1 MSMTIHRRSFFRH
14 AGVLAG
20 VAGGLE
26 TLHAA
31 SQKAGA
37 QPRRIIFMVADG
49 MSPSVLPL
57 AEQFSLRVR
66 GKGLL
71 WQALLGRPEAQRGWM
86 DMASLDSLVTDSSSA
101 SSSWGSGSRIF
112 NGWVNMLPDGTR
124 LTPVMDLMR
133 DKGYLTA
140 LVTTATVTHATP
152 AGFAASVRRRDDE
165 HLIAEQYLGKV
176 DVILGGGRRF
186 FSPDSRK
193 DGRDL
198 AAAFRAAGYA
208 HVENRS
214 RMLAAAPSA
223 TRMLG
228 LFSGSHMPYTVD
240 HRNSGTAR
248 ELVPTLA
255 EMAETALGMLE
266 KQNKPFLIQI
276 EGARVDHAAHA
287 NDAAGLLW
295 DQIAFDEAIEAVLRF
310 AEGKPGTLVII
321 ASDHGNA
328 NPGLVGMGLEYRQ
341 STACFERLASIKA
354 SFNAISPRLAG
365 TAEYSMN
372 PQQPSGVAGGPPSVA
387 RIQELAEQYFG
398 FRFTPE
404 EADVLRRC
412 AAGERKL
419 CVNRQLDSAVGI
431 LGQAVG
437 NHTGIHWTGT
447 THTSD
452 YTLVTALGPG
462 AGRFSGFLRNTSVF
476 TTLTGLAGIRFRNP
490 AMDPAQ
496 ARKYRQVAFTPRLRP
511 DWA

>member
-1 MSMTIHRRSFFRH
+1 MAMNRRYFFRS

-26 TLHAA
+26 TLEAA
-31 SQKAGA
+31 AQKPGA
-37 QPRRIIFMVADG
+37 RPKRIIFLVADG

-71 WQALLGRPEAQRGWM
+71 WQALLNRPEARRGWM

-124 LTPVMDLMR
+124 LTPIFDLVR
-133 DKGYLTA
+133 DKGFLTA

-165 HLIAEQYLGKV
+165 HRIAEQYLGKV

-193 DGRDL
+193 DGKDL
-198 AAAFRAAGYA
+198 TAAFRAAGYA

-214 RMLAAAPSA
+214 QLLAQAPAAR
-223 TRMLG
+223 RMLG
-228 LFSGSHMPYTVD
+228 LFSASHMPYTVD
-240 HRNSGTAR
+240 HRHNETALK
-248 ELVPTLA
+248 LVPTLA
-255 EMAETALGMLE
+255 EMSEAALSILE
-266 KQNKPFLIQI
+266 RQDKPFLIQI

-295 DQIAFDEAIEAVLRF
+295 DQIAFDEAIETVLRF
-310 AEGKPGTLVII
+310 AEGRSDTLVVIT
-321 ASDHGNA
+321 SDHGNS
-328 NPGLVGMGLEYRQ
+328 NPGLVGMGREYRE
-341 STACFERLASIKA
+341 SNSCFERLAGIKA
-354 SFNAISPRLAG
+354 SFSAVSPRLAG
-365 TAEYSMN
+365 TAEYSMA
-372 PQQPSGVAGGPPSVA
+372 PAQPSGVVGGAPTVA
-387 RIQELAEQYFG
+387 RIQELAEQHFG
-398 FRFTPE
+398 FRFSQE
-404 EADVLRRC
+404 EAEILRRC
-412 AAGERKL
+412 AAGESRL

-431 LGQAVG
+431 LGQVVG

-462 AGRFSGFLRNTSVF
+462 ADRFAGFIRNTSVF
-476 TTLTGLAGIRFRNP
+476 EALTDLAGVSFRNP
-490 AMDPAQ
+490 SMNPED
-496 ARKYRQVAFTPRLRP
+496 ARKFHAASFAPRLRP

>member
-1 MSMTIHRRSFFRH
+1 MTMNRRSFLSR
-14 AGVLAG
+14 AGVLSA
-20 VAGGLE
+20 VAGSLE
-26 TLHAA
+26 TLDAA
-31 SQKAGA
+31 SQKPGA
-37 QPRRIIFMVADG
+37 RPRRIIFMVADG

-71 WQALLGRPEAQRGWM
+71 WQALLNRPEARRGWM

-112 NGWVNMLPDGTR
+112 NGWVNMLPDGTP
-124 LTPVMDLMR
+124 LTPIMDLVR

-140 LVTTATVTHATP
+140 LITTATVTHATP

-186 FSPDSRK
+186 FAPDSRK
-193 DGRDL
+193 DARDL
-198 AAAFRAAGYA
+198 SAAFRSAGYA
-208 HVENRS
+208 YAENRAQL
-214 RMLAAAPSA
+214 RERAPEA
-223 TRMLG
+223 KRLLG

-240 HRNSGTAR
+240 HRNSETAR
-248 ELVPTLA
+248 ELVPSLA
-255 EMAETALGMLE
+255 EMAEAALGLLE
-266 KQNKPFLIQI
+266 KQNKPFLIQV

-310 AEGKPGTLVII
+310 AEGRPDTLIVIT
-321 ASDHGNA
+321 SDHGNS

-341 STACFERLASIKA
+341 SNACFERLAGIKA

-372 PQQPSGVAGGPPSVA
+372 PQQPSGVRGEAPTVA
-387 RIQELAEQYFG
+387 RIQELAQQYFG
-398 FRFTPE
+398 FAFTQE
-404 EADVLRRC
+404 EAEILRRC
-412 AAGERKL
+412 AAGERRL

-431 LGQAVG
+431 LGQVVG

-462 AGRFSGFLRNTSVF
+462 SDRFAGFIRNTDVF
-476 TTLTGLAGIRFRNP
+476 PALTELAGIRFRNP
-490 AMDPAQ
+490 AMDPAR
-496 ARKYRQVAFTPRLRP
+496 AAKFREVAFTPRLRP

>member
-1 MSMTIHRRSFFRH
+1 MNRRSFFLR
-14 AGVLAG
+14 AGALAS
-20 VAGGLE
+20 VAGSLE
-26 TLHAA
+26 ALEAA
-31 SQKAGA
+31 AQKRGA
-37 QPRRIIFMVADG
+37 LPRRIIFMVADG

-71 WQALLGRPEAQRGWM
+71 WHALLDRPEAVRGWM

-124 LTPVMDLMR
+124 LTPIMDLTR
-133 DKGYLTA
+133 DKGWLNA

-165 HLIAEQYLGKV
+165 HVIAEQYLGKV

-186 FSPDSRK
+186 FAPESRK

-198 AAAFRAAGYA
+198 LADFRRAGYLVVEKRSQLLEQAAG
-208 HVENRS
+208 
-214 RMLAAAPSA
+214 A
-223 TRMLG
+223 TKLLG
-228 LFSGSHMPYTVD
+228 LFSSSHMPYTLD
-240 HRNSGTAR
+240 HRHSETA
-248 ELVPTLA
+248 LAQTPTLA
-255 EMAETALGMLE
+255 EMTKTALAVLE
-266 KQNKPFLIQI
+266 KQNRPYLIQI

-310 AEGKPGTLVII
+310 AEKKPDTLIVIT
-321 ASDHGNA
+321 SDHGNS
-328 NPGLVGMGLEYRQ
+328 NPGLVGMGIEYRQ
-341 STACFERLASIKA
+341 SNACFERLAGIRA
-354 SFNAISPRLAG
+354 SFSAVAPLLAG
-365 TAEYSMN
+365 KAEYSMN
-372 PQQPSGVAGGPPSVA
+372 PEQPAGVEGGPPSVA
-387 RIQELAEQYFG
+387 RIQELARLHFG
-398 FRFTPE
+398 FTFTPE
-404 EADVLRRC
+404 EAEILRRC
-412 AAGERKL
+412 AAGERRL

-431 LGQAVG
+431 LGQVVG

-462 AGRFSGFLRNTSVF
+462 SERFGGFLRNTEVF
-476 TTLTGLAGIRFRNP
+476 GALTQLAGIQFRNP
-490 AMDPAQ
+490 SMPAED
-496 ARKYRQVAFTPRLRP
+496 AKKFRELAFTPRERP

>member
-1 MSMTIHRRSFFRH
+1 MNRRLFFQG

-26 TLHAA
+26 TLDAA
-31 SQKAGA
+31 AQKPGA
-37 QPRRIIFMVADG
+37 RPRRIIFMVADG

-71 WQALLGRPEAQRGWM
+71 WQALWNRPGARHGWM

-112 NGWVNMLPDGTR
+112 NGWVNTLPDGTR
-124 LTPVMDLMR
+124 LTPVMDLVR

-186 FSPDSRK
+186 FSPETRK
-193 DGRDL
+193 DGKDL

-208 HVENRS
+208 YAES
-214 RMLAAAPSA
+214 RGQMLAQAGSA
-223 TRMLG
+223 TRLLG
-228 LFSGSHMPYTVD
+228 LFSASHMPYTLD
-240 HRNSGTAR
+240 HRNSGTAMQQT
-248 ELVPTLA
+248 PTLA
-255 EMAETALGMLE
+255 EMASTALSVLE

-310 AEGKPGTLVII
+310 AEGKPDTLVVIT
-321 ASDHGNA
+321 SDHGNS
-328 NPGLVGMGLEYRQ
+328 NPGLVGMGVEYRQ
-341 STACFERLASIKA
+341 SNACFERLAGIKA
-354 SFNAISPRLAG
+354 SFSAVSPRLAG
-365 TAEYSMN
+365 AAEYSMN
-372 PQQPSGVAGGPPSVA
+372 PQQPSGVAGGPPTVA

-398 FRFTPE
+398 FPFTQE
-404 EADVLRRC
+404 EAEILRRC
-412 AAGERKL
+412 ASGERKL

-431 LGQAVG
+431 LGQVVG
-437 NHTGIHWTGT
+437 NHTGIFWTGT

-462 AGRFSGFLRNTSVF
+462 AERFSGFIRNTSVF
-476 TTLTGLAGIRFRNP
+476 DALTELAGIRFRNP
-490 AMDPAQ
+490 SMDPEQAQ
-496 ARKYRQVAFTPRLRP
+496 KFRQVAFAPRLRP

>member
-1 MSMTIHRRSFFRH
+1 MTMNRRHFFKG

-26 TLHAA
+26 TLEAA
-31 SQKAGA
+31 AQKPGA
-37 QPRRIIFMVADG
+37 RPRRIIFMVADG

-71 WQALLGRPEAQRGWM
+71 WQALLNRPEARRGLM

-124 LTPVMDLMR
+124 LTPICDLLR

-165 HLIAEQYLGKV
+165 HLIAEQYLDKV
-176 DVILGGGRRF
+176 DVILGGGKRF
-186 FSPDSRK
+186 FSAESRK
-193 DGRDL
+193 DRKDL
-198 AAAFRAAGYA
+198 GAAFRAAGYA
-208 HVENRS
+208 HVENRDDMRS
-214 RMLAAAPSA
+214 QAPSA
-223 TRMLG
+223 RRMLG

-240 HRNSGTAR
+240 HRHSEA
-248 ELVPTLA
+248 LKKQAPTLA
-255 EMAETALGMLE
+255 EMTEAALAMLE

-295 DQIAFDEAIEAVLRF
+295 DQIAFDEAIETVLRF
-310 AEGKPGTLVII
+310 AEGKPETLVVIT
-321 ASDHGNA
+321 SDHGNS
-328 NPGLVGMGLEYRQ
+328 NPGLVGMGVEYRQ
-341 STACFERLASIKA
+341 SNACFERLAGIKA
-354 SFNAISPRLAG
+354 SFSAISPRLAG
-365 TAEYSMN
+365 SAEYSMK
-372 PQQPSGVAGGPPSVA
+372 PEQASAVEGGSPGIA
-387 RIQELAEQYFG
+387 RIQELAEQHFG
-398 FRFTPE
+398 FRFTEE
-404 EADVLRRC
+404 EAGILHRC
-412 AAGERKL
+412 AAGERRL
-419 CVNRQLDSAVGI
+419 CVNRQLDTAVGI

-437 NHTGIHWTGT
+437 NHTGIQWTGNS
-447 THTSD
+447 HTSD
-452 YTLVTALGPG
+452 YVLVTAMGPG
-462 AGRFSGFLRNTSVF
+462 ADRFSGLIRNTSVF
-476 TTLTGLAGIRFRNP
+476 ETLTEMAGIRFRNP
-490 AMDPAQ
+490 SMDPEQ
-496 ARKYRQVAFTPRLRP
+496 ARKFREVAFTPRLRP

>member
-1 MSMTIHRRSFFRH
+1 MTIDRRTLLTR
-14 AGVLAG
+14 AGVLAT
-20 VAGGLE
+20 VAGSLE
-26 TLHAA
+26 ALYGA
-31 SQKAGA
+31 SQKRGA
-37 QPRRIIFMVADG
+37 EPRRIIFMVADG

-71 WQALLGRPEAQRGWM
+71 WHALLDRPEAVRGWM

-112 NGWVNMLPDGTR
+112 NGWVNVLPDGTR
-124 LTPVMDLMR
+124 LTPVMDLVR
-133 DKGYLTA
+133 DKGWLTA

-165 HLIAEQYLGKV
+165 HLIAEQYLDKV

-186 FSPDSRK
+186 FMADSRK

-198 AAAFRAAGYA
+198 VADFRRAGYA
-208 HVENRS
+208 CVENRAE
-214 RMLAAAPSA
+214 MLVRAPEA
-223 TRMLG
+223 RRLLG

-240 HRNSGTAR
+240 HRNSETAR

-255 EMAETALGMLE
+255 EMAATALAVLE
-266 KQNKPFLIQI
+266 KQNRPFLIQI

-295 DQIAFDEAIEAVLRF
+295 DQIAFDEAIETVLRF
-310 AEGKPGTLVII
+310 AESRPDTLVVIT
-321 ASDHGNA
+321 SDHGNS
-328 NPGLVGMGLEYRQ
+328 NPGLVGMGVEYRQ
-341 STACFERLASIKA
+341 SDACFERLAGIKA
-354 SFNAISPRLAG
+354 SFSTISPRLAG
-365 TAEYSMN
+365 TAEYSMK
-372 PQQPSGVAGGPPSVA
+372 PEQPAGVAGGPPTID
-387 RIQELAEQYFG
+387 RIQELARQYFG
-398 FRFTPE
+398 FTFTQE
-404 EADVLRRC
+404 EAEILRRC
-412 AAGERKL
+412 AAGERRL

-437 NHTGIHWTGT
+437 NHTGIFWTGT

-462 AGRFSGFLRNTSVF
+462 ADRFSGFLRNTEVF
-476 TTLTGLAGIRFRNP
+476 GALTQLAGIHFRNP
-490 AMDPAQ
+490 SMDPAA
-496 ARKYRQVAFTPRLRP
+496 ARRFREVAFTPRERP

>member
-1 MSMTIHRRSFFRH
+1 MNRRSFFLR
-14 AGVLAG
+14 AGALAS
-20 VAGGLE
+20 VAGSLE
-26 TLHAA
+26 ALQAA
-31 SQKAGA
+31 AQKRGA

-71 WQALLGRPEAQRGWM
+71 WHALLDRPEAVRGWM

-112 NGWVNMLPDGTR
+112 NGWVNVLPDGTR
-124 LTPVMDLMR
+124 LTPIMDLTR
-133 DKGYLTA
+133 DKGWLNG

-186 FSPDSRK
+186 FAPESRK
-193 DGRDL
+193 DGKDL
-198 AAAFRAAGYA
+198 LADFRRAGYL
-208 HVENRS
+208 VVDKRPQLLEQ
-214 RMLAAAPSA
+214 AASSSKV
-223 TRMLG
+223 LG
-228 LFSGSHMPYTVD
+228 LFSTSHMPYTVD
-240 HRNSGTAR
+240 HRQSEAALEQT
-248 ELVPTLA
+248 PTLA
-255 EMAETALGMLE
+255 EMTETALAVLE
-266 KQNKPFLIQI
+266 KQNRPYLIQI

-295 DQIAFDEAIEAVLRF
+295 DQIAFDEAIETVLRF
-310 AEGKPGTLVII
+310 AEKRPDTLIVIT
-321 ASDHGNA
+321 SDHGNS
-328 NPGLVGMGLEYRQ
+328 NPGLVGMGVEYRQ
-341 STACFERLASIKA
+341 SNACFERLAGIRA
-354 SFNAISPRLAG
+354 SFSTVAPLLAG
-365 TAEYSMN
+365 KAEYSMN
-372 PQQPSGVAGGPPSVA
+372 PQQPAGVEGGPPSVG
-387 RIQELAEQYFG
+387 RIQELARLHFG
-398 FRFTPE
+398 FTFTPE
-404 EADVLRRC
+404 EAEIVRRC

-431 LGQAVG
+431 LGQVVG

-447 THTSD
+447 SHTSD

-462 AGRFSGFLRNTSVF
+462 SERFGGFLRNTEVF
-476 TTLTGLAGIRFRNP
+476 GSLTQLAGIQFRNP
-490 AMDPAQ
+490 SMAAEDAKKFR
-496 ARKYRQVAFTPRLRP
+496 ALAFTPRERP

>member
-1 MSMTIHRRSFFRH
+1 MNRRFFFKG
-14 AGVLAG
+14 AGALAA

-26 TLHAA
+26 TLDAA
-31 SQKAGA
+31 AQKTGA
-37 QPRRIIFMVADG
+37 RPRRIIFMVADG

-71 WQALLGRPEAQRGWM
+71 WQALLNRPEARRGWM

-124 LTPVMDLMR
+124 LTPICDLVR
-133 DKGYLTA
+133 DKGFLTA

-165 HLIAEQYLGKV
+165 HLIAEQYLDKI
-176 DVILGGGRRF
+176 DIILGGGRRF

-193 DGRDL
+193 DGKDL
-198 AAAFRAAGYA
+198 AAAFRAAGYGYA
-208 HVENRS
+208 EDRDQ
-214 RMLAAAPSA
+214 MQAQA
-223 TRMLG
+223 TGAKRMLG
-228 LFSGSHMPYTVD
+228 LFSASHMPYTVD
-240 HRNSGTAR
+240 HRHSEAA
-248 ELVPTLA
+248 EKLVPTLA
-255 EMAETALGMLE
+255 EMSGAALSMLE
-266 KQNKPFLIQI
+266 KQNRPFLIQI

-295 DQIAFDEAIEAVLRF
+295 DQIAFDEAIETVFSF
-310 AEGKPGTLVII
+310 AEGRPDTLVVIT
-321 ASDHGNA
+321 SDHGNA
-328 NPGLVGMGLEYRQ
+328 NPGLVGMGVEYRQ
-341 STACFERLASIKA
+341 SNSCFGRLAGIKA
-354 SFNAISPRLAG
+354 SFSAVGPRLAG

-372 PQQPSGVAGGPPSVA
+372 PQQPAGVAGGAPSVA

-398 FRFTPE
+398 FPFTQE
-404 EADVLRRC
+404 EAEILRRC

-431 LGQAVG
+431 LGQVVG

-462 AGRFSGFLRNTSVF
+462 SDRFSGFIRNTSVF
-476 TTLTGLAGIRFRNP
+476 TTVTDLAGIRFRNP
-490 AMDPAQ
+490 SMDSEEAGKFRE
-496 ARKYRQVAFTPRLRP
+496 AAFAPRLRP

>member
-1 MSMTIHRRSFFRH
+1 MTMNRRYFFKG

-26 TLHAA
+26 ALEAA
-31 SQKAGA
+31 AQKPNA

-71 WQALLGRPEAQRGWM
+71 WQALLNRPEAWRGWM

-112 NGWVNMLPDGTR
+112 NGWVNVLPDGTR
-124 LTPVMDLMR
+124 LTPICDLVR

-165 HLIAEQYLGKV
+165 HLIAEQYLDKV

-193 DGRDL
+193 DGKDL
-198 AAAFRAAGYA
+198 AASFRAAGYA
-208 HVENRS
+208 HAENREQL
-214 RMLAAAPSA
+214 LAQAPEA
-223 TRMLG
+223 KRMLG

-240 HRNSGTAR
+240 HRHSETASK
-248 ELVPTLA
+248 LVPTLA
-255 EMAETALGMLE
+255 EMAGAALSILE
-266 KQNKPFLIQI
+266 KQNRPFLIQI

-295 DQIAFDEAIEAVLRF
+295 DQIAFDEAIETVLRF
-310 AEGKPGTLVII
+310 AEGRPDTLVVIT
-321 ASDHGNA
+321 SDHGNS
-328 NPGLVGMGLEYRQ
+328 NPGLVGMGVEYRQ
-341 STACFERLASIKA
+341 SNASFERLAGIKA
-354 SFNAISPRLAG
+354 SFNAVSPRLAG

-372 PQQPSGVAGGPPSVA
+372 PQQSSGVAGGAPSVA

-404 EADVLRRC
+404 EAEILRRC
-412 AAGERKL
+412 ASGERKL

-431 LGQAVG
+431 LGQVVG

-447 THTSD
+447 SHTSD

-462 AGRFSGFLRNTSVF
+462 ADRFAGFIRNTSVF
-476 TTLTGLAGIRFRNP
+476 STLTELAGIRFRNP
-490 AMDPAQ
+490 SMDPDQ
-496 ARKYRQVAFTPRLRP
+496 ARKFREVAFMPRLRP

>member
-1 MSMTIHRRSFFRH
+1 MTMNRRFFFQG

-26 TLHAA
+26 TLEAA
-31 SQKAGA
+31 AQKPGA
-37 QPRRIIFMVADG
+37 RPKRIIYMVADG

-71 WQALLGRPEAQRGWM
+71 WQALLNRPEARRGWM

-112 NGWVNMLPDGTR
+112 NGWVNVLPDGTR
-124 LTPVMDLMR
+124 LTPIMDLVR

-152 AGFAASVRRRDDE
+152 AGFAAGVRRRDDE
-165 HLIAEQYLGKV
+165 HLIAEQYLDKV

-193 DGRDL
+193 DGKDL

-208 HVENRS
+208 HAENREQ
-214 RMLAAAPSA
+214 MQAQAASA
-223 TRMLG
+223 RRMLG

-240 HRNSGTAR
+240 HRHSETALK
-248 ELVPTLA
+248 LVPALA
-255 EMAETALGMLE
+255 EMAETALGILE

-295 DQIAFDEAIEAVLRF
+295 DQIAFDEAIETVLRF
-310 AEGKPGTLVII
+310 AEGRPDTLVVIT
-321 ASDHGNA
+321 SDHGNS
-328 NPGLVGMGLEYRQ
+328 NPGLVGMGLEYSQ
-341 STACFERLASIKA
+341 SNACFERLAGIQA

-372 PQQPSGVAGGPPSVA
+372 PQQQAGVAGGAPSTA

-404 EADVLRRC
+404 EAEILRRC
-412 AAGERKL
+412 ASGERKL

-431 LGQAVG
+431 LGQVVG

-462 AGRFSGFLRNTSVF
+462 ADRFSGFIRNTSVF
-476 TTLTGLAGIRFRNP
+476 TALTDLAEIRFRNP
-490 AMDPAQ
+490 SMDPER
-496 ARKYRQVAFTPRLRP
+496 ARQFRETAFAPRLRP

>member
-1 MSMTIHRRSFFRH
+1 MAMNRRYFFRG

-26 TLHAA
+26 TLEAA
-31 SQKAGA
+31 AQKPGA
-37 QPRRIIFMVADG
+37 RPKRIIFMVADG

-71 WQALLGRPEAQRGWM
+71 WQALLNHPGARRGWM

-124 LTPVMDLMR
+124 LTPICDLVR

-152 AGFAASVRRRDDE
+152 AGFAASVRRRDNE

-193 DGRDL
+193 DGKDL
-198 AAAFRAAGYA
+198 TAAFRAAGYA
-208 HVENRS
+208 HAENREQ
-214 RMLAAAPSA
+214 LQAQAPAAK
-223 TRMLG
+223 RMLG

-240 HRNSGTAR
+240 HRHSDTA
-248 ELVPTLA
+248 LKLAPTLA
-255 EMAETALGMLE
+255 EMTDAALAILE
-266 KQNKPFLIQI
+266 RQNKPFLIQI

-295 DQIAFDEAIEAVLRF
+295 DQIAFDEAIEMVLRF
-310 AEGKPGTLVII
+310 AEGRSGTLVVIT
-321 ASDHGNA
+321 SDHGNS

-341 STACFERLASIKA
+341 SNACFERLARIKA

-372 PQQPSGVAGGPPSVA
+372 PQQSSGVAGGPPSVA

-398 FRFTPE
+398 FRFAQDE
-404 EADVLRRC
+404 VEILRRC
-412 AAGERKL
+412 ASGERGL
-419 CVNRQLDSAVGI
+419 CVNRQLDSAAGI
-431 LGQAVG
+431 LGQVVG

-462 AGRFSGFLRNTSVF
+462 ADRFAGFIRNTSVF
-476 TTLTGLAGIRFRNP
+476 STLAELAGIRFRNP
-490 AMDPAQ
+490 SMNPED
-496 ARKYRQVAFTPRLRP
+496 ARKFRQVAFTPRLRP